1 MSALLRVDVLFDEK
15 PVPDAHVEVES
26 ARDARSLEFRED
38 LGAYAGEKLPPG
50 TATLTVRHPDFDDQ
64 IRRITLQEG
73 QNAELVLLAKPGTP
87 TFFRERVRVPIT
99 AEPGLIGVTLA
110 RQARRQSRMDAVAA
124 DLGLDEQQLP
134 DLARQAGMRL
144 YRADGG
150 RVEEA
155 LKRLDA
161 LDEVEHAGAVV
172 TQGAEGFSHLTRDIV
187 VQFQGPRREEAAAIA
202 KELGCELVRELPYA
216 TTTFVFRLHRGAS
229 LDALEV
235 IEKLAARD
243 DVAWAE
249 PSLAVSPQVDT
260 VTPNDFLFPGAW
272 DRILVG
278 APDAWQILQ
287 DNGLQT
293 FGDPNILLAVWDSG
307 VQESGGVPTNP
318 DFAGTLTNGQP
329 KVFASFDFDNMVANN
344 NSPWGDHGSGVAG
357 VSVAMANN
365 PAPGGGGYGIAG
377 AAPNVQMMSV
387 VGRTPYVD
395 IEVSDQYIWM
405 AGFDPQSPL
414 TGFPAPLSRGAD
426 VITCSLTPGAGS
438 PLSGTA
444 RATLDFLTT
453 FGRGGKGTL
462 CFFSTGNQN
471 QNNVTA
477 RPWGAYEKSFG
488 IAGTTL
494 ANDGVTEVR
503 ATMSGWGSIALS
515 SPTEDYG
522 GVHNPPTGYCT
533 WGAAH
538 LGGGNLPSH
547 PAITTTM
554 TAAST
559 AGATTITVASVAGLA
574 AGQVIHIGAI
584 GANGSEPARISAV
597 NAGTKTLTVEGWPDY
612 FTEWSGGLVNAHAN
626 GAVVVQG
633 PANHTNAFGGTSSA
647 TPLAAGVAALVLSAK
662 PQLTWV
668 QARQVLR
675 DTAVRFD
682 LANTDPV
689 GQWLD
694 AAGNPS
700 VTSGQPAVRSGWYG
714 YGRIDAA
721 AAVQGAIS
729 FGALPDVVMRDNLSD
744 SGNVPSTGAF
754 WNTPDV
760 WCRTTNPASDP
771 GALPA
776 GYGNA
781 GPHQDPIRGQANWIY
796 ARVRNR
802 SATVASNEAWVRLSI
817 THWPGTEF
825 IWPASFIPTNGP
837 GDPIPSPM
845 THGTYFIGEAK
856 VGPLAP
862 GAEQIVTVEWPAGL
876 VPPDTVMIGG
886 SPVKWHPCLLAEVTP
901 HDGPLPTGNHV
912 WDDNNLAQK
921 NIAIVDADT
930 GGGDFATGFVIG
942 QDINRGKSM
951 IVEVLRG
958 DLPKSVR
965 LYLDLVDPVLRRRMR
980 ALAEQNRKEP
990 VETPTRIK
998 PTRTLAT
1005 RGLAILERDPLLRGI
1020 KLPARPTWSLG
1031 FEGGREVVLLAPVK
1045 SVRVPV
1051 PVPGERPTLLVLG
1064 GVIEEG
1070 TPEGEYEVVVLQ
1082 RDHRGRIEGS
1092 VGVVITVGKG

>member
-1 MSALLRVDVLFDEK
+1 MTAMLRVDVLFDEK
-15 PVPDAHVEVES
+15 PAPNAHVEVES
-26 ARDARSLEFRED
+26 AREPGSPRRLDFHED
-38 LGAYAGEKLPPG
+38 VAAYLGDKLPPG
-50 TATLTVRHPDFDDQ
+50 TAVLTVRHPDFAGQ
-64 IRRITLQEG
+64 TRRITLQES
-73 QNAELVLLAKPGTP
+73 QNTELVLLAKPGTP
-87 TFFRERVRVPIT
+87 TFFRENVRVPVN

-110 RQARRQSRMDAVAA
+110 RQARRQNNLDAIAG
-124 DLGLDEQQLP
+124 DLGLEEQKLP
-134 DLARQAGMRL
+134 DLAHQAGMRL
-144 YRADGG
+144 YRAGG
-150 RVEEA
+150 SVEEI

-161 LDEVEHAGAVV
+161 LDDVEHAGAVV
-172 TQGAEGFSHLTRDIV
+172 IQGEEGFSHLTRDIV
-187 VQFQGPRREEAAAIA
+187 VQFRGPRREEAAAIA
-202 KELGCELVRELPYA
+202 KELGCELTRELPYA

-307 VQESGGVPTNP
+307 VQESGGTPTNG
-318 DFAGTLTNGQP
+318 DFNGTLTNGQP

-344 NSPWGDHGSGVAG
+344 NSPWSDHGSGVAG

-365 PAPGGGGYGIAG
+365 PAPGGGGFGVAG

-387 VGRTPYVD
+387 AGRTPYVD

-405 AGFDPQSPL
+405 AGFNPQSPIV
-414 TGFPAPLSRGAD
+414 GFPAPLSRGAD

-462 CFFSTGNQN
+462 CFFSTGNAN

-477 RPWGAYEKSFG
+477 RPWGAYEKAFG

-515 SPTEDYG
+515 SPTEDYSG
-522 GVHNPPTGYCT
+522 LHNPPANYQT

-538 LGGGNLPSH
+538 IGDGNLPSF
-547 PAITTTM
+547 PAISTTM
-554 TAAST
+554 TAASA
-559 AGATTITVASVAGLA
+559 AGATSITVASVAGLA
-574 AGQVIHIGAI
+574 AGQVLHLGAV
-584 GANGSEPARISAV
+584 GVNGSEPARIVSI
-597 NAGTKTLTVEGWPDY
+597 NAMTKTITLNGWAPG
-612 FTEWSGGLVNAHAN
+612 WSGGLLNAHAN
-626 GAVVVQG
+626 GSAVVQG

-662 PQLTWV
+662 PVLTWV

-714 YGRIDAA
+714 YGRVDAE

-729 FGALPDVVMRDNLSD
+729 FGALPDIVMRDNLGD
-744 SGNVPSTGAF
+744 TGNVPTAGGF
-754 WNTPDV
+754 WNTPDL

-771 GALPA
+771 GAVPA
-776 GYGNA
+776 SYSAA
-781 GPHQDPIRGQANWIY
+781 GPHQPPIRGQANWIH

-802 SATVASNEAWVRLSI
+802 SAVASNEAWVRLSI

-825 IWPASFIPTNGP
+825 TWPASFIPTNGP

-845 THGTYFIGEAK
+845 AHGTYFIGEAK
-856 VGPLAP
+856 VGPLAA
-862 GAEQIVTVEWPAGL
+862 GAEQIVSVEWPAGL
-876 VPPDTVMIGG
+876 IPPDTIMIGG
-886 SPVKWHPCLLAEVTP
+886 TPVKWHPCLLAEVTP

-921 NIAIVDADT
+921 NISIVDADSS
-930 GGGDFATGFVIG
+930 GGDFAAGFVIG
-942 QDINRGKSM
+942 HDLNGGKSM
-951 IVEVLRG
+951 SLEILRG
-958 DLPKSVR
+958 ELPKSVR
-965 LYLDLVDPVLRRRMR
+965 LYLDLIDPVLRRRIR
-980 ALAEQNRKEP
+980 VLAERTPTGRREP

-998 PTRTLAT
+998 PTRNLAT
-1005 RGLAILERDPLLRGI
+1005 LVLEPRLLGI
-1020 KLPARPTWSLG
+1020 RLPARPTWSLG
-1031 FEGGREVVLLAPVK
+1031 FEGGREVVLLSPLK

-1051 PVPGERPTLLVLG
+1051 PAPGDHPTLLVLG
-1064 GVIEEG
+1064 GVIEPD
-1070 TPEGEYEVVVLQ
+1070 TAEGEYEVVVLQ
-1082 RDHRGRIEGS
+1082 RDDRGHVDGS
-1092 VGVVITVGKG
+1092 VGFVIRVGKR